1 MLKYDI
7 HTHVFPAKISSKVL
21 AQLEEHYGI
30 RPKGSGEVDDLLKRL
45 QGAGL
50 DRAVVHTAATAPAQ
64 VVPANNWSIE
74 LQSNYQQLLSFGSLH
89 PDYENIENELSR
101 LKQNKIQGLKF
112 HPEFQGFRMDDHSF
126 YELLQNIDSQFV
138 LMFHVGDRLAPEDN
152 PSCPAKVAAIK
163 DTFPHLTIIAAHLGG
178 YLHWPWVIESLVGR
192 DIYLDTSSSLA
203 YIEDSHLHNIFRFH
217 PRERILFGSDYPLF
231 DPGEELELLKK
242 RLSLSNSEA
251 EDILDNSNQLFK
263 P

>member
-89 PDYENIENELSR
+89 PDYENIENERSR
-101 LKQNKIQGLKF
+101 LKQKKIQCLKF
-112 HPEFQGFRMDDHSF
+112 HHEFNVCIMD
-126 YELLQNIDSQFV
+126 
-138 LMFHVGDRLAPEDN
+138 
-152 PSCPAKVAAIK
+152 
-163 DTFPHLTIIAAHLGG
+163 
-178 YLHWPWVIESLVGR
+178 
-192 DIYLDTSSSLA
+192 
-203 YIEDSHLHNIFRFH
+203 
-217 PRERILFGSDYPLF
+217 
-231 DPGEELELLKK
+231 
-242 RLSLSNSEA
+242 
-251 EDILDNSNQLFK
+251 
-263 P
+263 